1 VLKGRA
7 ILGDEAFGVVLADDL
22 CLGADDGA
30 GDGVLKQMV
39 GLYNQFRCSI
49 IAIEEVPE
57 DQTSSYGI
65 IAGEAISDRLFR
77 VTDMVEKPA
86 PGEAP
91 SNLGIIGRYIL
102 TPDIFELIEATPPGK
117 NGELQ
122 ITDALLTQAQRGCV
136 MAYKFTGRRFDCG
149 SVAGFVDATNYYYQQ
164 KYGS

>member
-1 VLKGRA
+1 
-7 ILGDEAFGVVLADDL
+7 
-22 CLGADDGA
+22 
-30 GDGVLKQMV
+30 MV